1 MKTATKST
9 KKTGSTAAPKAQ
21 PALVAKQPQS
31 KNEAAVRSGL
41 FLHTDDKWSL
51 AYFDSG
57 DLHCEERELFG

>member
-9 KKTGSTAAPKAQ
+9 KKTAANTAP
-21 PALVAKQPQS
+21 AKQTEPLQKEPQS
-31 KNEAAVRSGL
+31 KTQAAVQGGM

-51 AYFDSG
+51 AYFNSN